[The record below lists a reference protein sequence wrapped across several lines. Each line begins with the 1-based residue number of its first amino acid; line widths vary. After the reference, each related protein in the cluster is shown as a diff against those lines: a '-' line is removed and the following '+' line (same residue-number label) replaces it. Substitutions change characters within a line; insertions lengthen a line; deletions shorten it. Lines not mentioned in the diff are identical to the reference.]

1 MSLLNYNEIKTGKVV
16 IYGGQPCVVLDYH
29 IARTQQR
36 KPQNQ
41 VKLRNLITG
50 NGINATFRTS
60 DTLEEAD
67 VSKQDIT
74 FLYTNKGKYWF
85 CEGVDRSKRFMLDEE
100 SVGDSKKFLKENIL
114 LQAIVFDNGEEAKII
129 GVKLPIKI
137 DFKVKDAPPNIKG
150 DTATGGTKQVTL
162 ENGTTINA
170 PLFIEAGEKIVVN
183 TETGEYVERAK

>member
-1 MSLLNYNEIKTGKVV
+1 MTLLNYNEIKTGKVV
-16 IYGGQPCVVLDYH
+16 IYEGQPCVVLDYH

-50 NGINATFRTS
+50 NGTNATFRTS

-74 FLYTNKGKYWF
+74 FLYTNKGEYWF
-85 CEGVDRSKRFMLDEE
+85 CEGADRSKRFMLDEE
-100 SVGDSKKFLKENIL
+100 SVGDSKKFLKENMS

-129 GVKLPIKI
+129 GVKLPIKV
-137 DFKVKDAPPNIKG
+137 DFQVKDAPPSIKG

-170 PLFIEAGEKIVVN
+170 PLFIEIGEKIVVN